1 MTTSKA
7 CGLVLRISMMC
18 LSWRSIKSLKR
29 PSHEME
35 LEVLQLWSLIAF
47 HKIYTQMGL
56 EYFFS
61 FIPFYYYFKMG
72 LIIVTFCIP
81 ATRFPNFWFE
91 TILVPMMKGAHRWT
105 TEVIVTIGDTD
116 VDAWVNWLI
125 VEIKALPWRVFDLVF
140 PCISYTSHSSLRG
153 SGTFEDN
160 LEEETESTKNDEL
173 QRMPENN
180 YDCKHSR
187 HSDNGVN
194 SINTDRTRKENKLTN
209 IEETRRKK
217 HRHSSG
223 SFTSK
228 ISFDGTS
235 PVARSKLGVSG
246 LHLKKFARDH
256 HYHNN
261 SIKKTKI
268 KNNNNNQTPTQQE
281 QHNNSSNRCIAPP
294 SSAFTTSK
302 ISSPLSSPFVS
313 PPSANYPSSLS
324 SSTPTTTSTKKPG
337 RKSIGDRIRSVAI
350 GSCDIRLRDYL
361 FDLDLPKLPSP
372 ETSSFEKKIGNAMKN
387 SSGTGGEKIN
397 SIKTFRQ
404 RAGRD
409 IRKMRRRSIELSKE
423 VLRYTSVIIPDDSF
437 DSDNRH
443 INNDGDDANTTTS
456 STTKYPISG
465 INQVKLD
472 KIHLANTSRSMIEDP
487 REETRLASTKSPPK
501 KKKDVTRQQLQR
513 KKQYGQQQ
521 EQPSEQKKSIDK
533 GIITKRKNNIPSSSS
548 SSLTVVKDSR
558 HHDSVTTR
566 RRRSKRL
573 EARQQKVI

>member
-1 MTTSKA
+1 
-7 CGLVLRISMMC
+7 
-18 LSWRSIKSLKR
+18 
-29 PSHEME
+29 
-35 LEVLQLWSLIAF
+35 
-47 HKIYTQMGL
+47 MGL

-116 VDAWVNWLI
+116 VDAWINWLI

-140 PCISYTSHSSLRG
+140 PCISYTSHSSLRE

-160 LEEETESTKNDEL
+160 LKEETESTKNDEL

-180 YDCKHSR
+180 YDCKHSC

-217 HRHSSG
+217 NRHSSG

-228 ISFDGTS
+228 NSFDGTS

-246 LHLKKFARDH
+246 LHLKKFAREH

-261 SIKKTKI
+261 SIKKTNNNNKN

-281 QHNNSSNRCIAPP
+281 QHSNSSSRCIAPP

-324 SSTPTTTSTKKPG
+324 SSTPTTTSTKKSG
-337 RKSIGDRIRSVAI
+337 RRSIGDRIRSVAI

-361 FDLDLPKLPSP
+361 FDLG
-372 ETSSFEKKIGNAMKN
+372 KKITK
-387 SSGTGGEKIN
+387 
-397 SIKTFRQ
+397 
-404 RAGRD
+404 
-409 IRKMRRRSIELSKE
+409 L
-423 VLRYTSVIIPDDSF
+423 IIF
-437 DSDNRH
+437 VNL
-443 INNDGDDANTTTS
+443 
-456 STTKYPISG
+456 
-465 INQVKLD
+465 V
-472 KIHLANTSRSMIEDP
+472 
-487 REETRLASTKSPPK
+487 
-501 KKKDVTRQQLQR
+501 
-513 KKQYGQQQ
+513 
-521 EQPSEQKKSIDK
+521 
-533 GIITKRKNNIPSSSS
+533 
-548 SSLTVVKDSR
+548 
-558 HHDSVTTR
+558 
-566 RRRSKRL
+566 
-573 EARQQKVI
+573 